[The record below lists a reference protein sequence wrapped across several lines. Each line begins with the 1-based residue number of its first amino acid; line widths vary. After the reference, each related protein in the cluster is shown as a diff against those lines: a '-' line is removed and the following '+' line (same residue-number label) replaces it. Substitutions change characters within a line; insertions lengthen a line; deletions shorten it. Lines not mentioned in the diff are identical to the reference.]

1 MVHCRH
7 ERPSCQNDD
16 EPETSPQA
24 EAQVASQDPWCEHFS
39 WSLWWRLPTS
49 VRIRWWRETDY
60 NKLEASA
67 ELLEIVRQALSE
79 SSGAP

>member
-1 MVHCRH
+1 
-7 ERPSCQNDD
+7 
-16 EPETSPQA
+16 
-24 EAQVASQDPWCEHFS
+24 
-39 WSLWWRLPTS
+39 LLTS

-67 ELLEIVRQALSE
+67 ELLEIVQQALSE